1 MRNFPYLNLY
11 DEMKYRILSGE
22 IRESDLLPSEN
33 ELAAKKQVTR
43 LTVRRALE
51 ELVKDGFIQKVQGL
65 GSKVISNH
73 RNLGLPFQN
82 IYIAG
87 DSSFDPVKL
96 IYIKKP
102 HLDNWDEYFFFP
114 LSPAEL
120 AVQCISYKLLRV
132 IGEEPVMLE
141 QTSLPDFNLSAMVS
155 KPFENLSLAQ
165 TLFSRYQVEILSAR
179 HEIRAILA
187 DKALSRWLQVKKGKP
202 LVQVNVK
209 FSTTRN
215 DLFIYSRYIY
225 STEKYALVNR

>member
-1 MRNFPYLNLY
+1 MKNFPYLSLY
-11 DEMKYRILSGE
+11 DELKYRILSGE
-22 IRESDLLPSEN
+22 IRKGDLLPSEN
-33 ELAAKKQVTR
+33 ELATKNRLTR

-73 RNLGLPFQN
+73 RALDLPFQN
-82 IYIAG
+82 TYLNG
-87 DSSFDPVKL
+87 DTTFDPVKL

-102 HLDNWDEYFFFP
+102 HLDNWDEYYFFP

-120 AVQCISYKLLRV
+120 AVQCITYKLLRV
-132 IGEEPVMLE
+132 VGEEPVMIE
-141 QTSLPDFNLSAMVS
+141 QTSLPDFNLSGMVT

-165 TLFSRYQVEILSAR
+165 TLFSRYQVEIISAR
-179 HEIRAILA
+179 HEIRAVFA

-202 LVQVNVK
+202 LVQLTVK

-225 STEKYALVNR
+225 NTEKYALVNH